1 MDFSRSA
8 EYVREESN
16 LSSASTSLPSNS
28 ATLPRIVDVS
38 KARIL
43 GAALKGIIVDKGRKR
58 IIYCSLFALKD
69 LCSDSAANLN
79 SITMRRPDELK

>member
-1 MDFSRSA
+1 
-8 EYVREESN
+8 
-16 LSSASTSLPSNS
+16 
-28 ATLPRIVDVS
+28 VDVS